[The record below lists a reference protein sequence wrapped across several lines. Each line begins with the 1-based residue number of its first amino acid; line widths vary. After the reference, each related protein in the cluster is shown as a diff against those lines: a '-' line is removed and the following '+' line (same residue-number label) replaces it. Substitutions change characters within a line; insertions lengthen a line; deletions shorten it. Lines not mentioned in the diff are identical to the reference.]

1 MALSTQA
8 VPALRGAQRRTVL
21 SSGSKAALISTLSR
35 IGTIIAV
42 IFLLGI
48 LPLLSGRDI
57 AASVFRTR
65 YAEGEMT
72 PEALE
77 SIRSE
82 LGLEAGPLGAFF
94 AWVGNAV
101 QGDFGVSWTSKE
113 PVMPVMLEA
122 LGNSLTLMLAALVV
136 GVVLAALLTIRTFR
150 RGLAGRSDR
159 TGGGLAAAFTALP
172 EFLLASVLLVVFAVW
187 LGWFPPFGWRGIN
200 YIVLPALSM
209 GLPAGGFLGRLLSDA
224 LASTFS
230 ERWVATWQ
238 VAGFSKA
245 RIILAVIRRT
255 LPGVTAPMSLIL
267 VGITA
272 GAVVIE
278 QVYAIP
284 GIGRATLAAAQ
295 SQDLPMLQG
304 GVILLMLLAVAL
316 GIGATLVR
324 RLLLGPALR
333 SNSLPAAVPK
343 TPSSKW
349 ALLLPAAMLALLLVV
364 ILAGLP
370 RDPFAL
376 DFTRL
381 QPPSWELPL
390 GADASGRDVLA
401 RISHGA
407 LSTIGVGAV
416 VAAVCLVLG
425 LLIGLFPNLGA
436 GPIEVTNAAPPI
448 LAGLIVAAV
457 LGPSSFG
464 AAIAVTLVSWAPLAA
479 HTAALVAEV
488 KAQPHVKIAP
498 VLGVGPVRMLLR
510 YVLPSVVGPVFRHAC
525 LRLPGIAL
533 ALAALGFL
541 GLGPQPPASDW
552 GLVLAEGLPYVERAP
567 LVVLVPAGALM
578 LLSIFAVSLSSLS
591 IDLRGGKA
599 KVSRRRKPLRNITD
613 QRTGLIPTALPTH
626 STPPTTDVTS
636 VTR

>member
-8 VPALRGAQRRTVL
+8 VPALRRTQRRSTGI
-21 SSGSKAALISTLSR
+21 SDASRAMLISTASR
-35 IGTIIAV
+35 IGTILLV

-57 AASVFRTR
+57 AATVFRSR

-72 PEALE
+72 PAALE
-77 SIRSE
+77 AIRQE
-82 LGLEAGPLGAFF
+82 LGLDGGPVGAFF
-94 AWVGNAV
+94 AWLGNAV
-101 QGDFGVSWTSKE
+101 QGDFGVSWTTRQ
-113 PVMPVMLEA
+113 PVLPTMLEA
-122 LGNSLTLMLAALVV
+122 MGNSLMLMLASLVV
-136 GVVLAALLTIRTFR
+136 TVVLAALLVIPTIR

-159 TGGGLAAAFTALP
+159 TGGGVAAAFTALP

-187 LGWFPPFGWRGIN
+187 LGWFPPFGWRGPA
-200 YIVLPALSM
+200 YLVLPALSM

-238 VAGFSKA
+238 VAGFS
-245 RIILAVIRRT
+245 RTRVVLAAIRRT

-284 GIGRATLAAAQ
+284 GIGRETLAAAQ
-295 SQDLPMLQG
+295 SQDLPTLQA

-316 GIGATLVR
+316 GIGANLVR

-333 SNSLPAAVPK
+333 SNSLPAPVPK
-343 TPSSKW
+343 APSSRW
-349 ALLLPAAMLALLLVV
+349 ALLLPAAMLALLVVV
-364 ILAGLP
+364 IVAGLP
-370 RDPFAL
+370 RDPFSL
-376 DFTRL
+376 DYARL
-381 QPPSWELPL
+381 EGPSLALPL

-407 LSTIGVGAV
+407 LSTIGLGAI
-416 VAAVCLVLG
+416 VAAICLAIG
-425 LLIGLFPNLGA
+425 LVVGLFPNLGS

-457 LGPSSFG
+457 MGPSSFG
-464 AAIAVTLVSWAPLAA
+464 AAVAVTIVSWAPLAA

-498 VLGVGPVRMLLR
+498 VLGVGPVRLMLR
-510 YVLPSVVGPVFRHAC
+510 YILPSVIGPVFRHAC

-552 GLVLAEGLPYVERAP
+552 GLILAEGMPYVERAP
-567 LVVLVPAGALM
+567 LVVLVPALS
-578 LLSIFAVSLSSLS
+578 LVVLSIFAVSLSSLS

-599 KVSRRRKPLRNITD
+599 RVSRRRKPRRSITD
-613 QRTGLIPTALPTH
+613 PRTGLVPAARTRTADIPVT
-626 STPPTTDVTS
+626 TP
-636 VTR
+636 

>member
-1 MALSTQA
+1 MALTTQA
-8 VPALRGAQRRTVL
+8 VPALRGTQRRSSL
-21 SSGSKAALISTLSR
+21 STGSRAAVISTLSR
-35 IGTIIAV
+35 IGTILVV

-48 LPLLSGRDI
+48 LPLLSGRDV
-57 AASVFRTR
+57 AASIFRTR

-77 SIRSE
+77 AIRRE
-82 LGLEAGPLGAFF
+82 LGLEGGPVGAFL
-94 AWVGNAV
+94 AWIGRAV
-101 QGDFGVSWTSKE
+101 QGDFGVSWTTRE
-113 PVMPVMLEA
+113 PVMPTMLEA
-122 LGNSLTLMLAALVV
+122 LGNSLILMLAALAVAL
-136 GVVLAALLTIRTFR
+136 VLAALLTIRTFR

-200 YIVLPALSM
+200 YVVLPALSM

-238 VAGFSKA
+238 VAGFSKS
-245 RIILAVIRRT
+245 RIILAAIRRT

-304 GVILLMLLAVAL
+304 GVILLMLLAVVL
-316 GIGATLVR
+316 GIGAAVTR
-324 RLLLGPALR
+324 RVLLGPALR

-349 ALLLPAAMLALLLVV
+349 ALVLPAVVLLLLLAV

-381 QPPSWELPL
+381 QAPSWELPL

-416 VAAVCLVLG
+416 VAAICLGLG

-448 LAGLIVAAV
+448 LAGLIIAAV

-464 AAIAVTLVSWAPLAA
+464 AAVAVTLVSWAPLAA

-498 VLGVGPVRMLLR
+498 VLGVGPVRMMLR

-567 LVVLVPAGALM
+567 LVVLVPAGALI

-591 IDLRGGKA
+591 IDLRGGTA
-599 KVSRRRKPLRNITD
+599 KVSRRRKPLRNIND
-613 QRTGLIPTALPTH
+613 QRTGLIPTATPTTT
-626 STPPTTDVTS
+626 TPPSTDVTS
-636 VTR
+636 VV